1 MQIGGL
7 APSNNVFLAPMAG
20 VTDLPMRELA
30 VELGAGLAVG
40 EMQTADLRLADS
52 RKTQQRQQHSES
64 AGLRSVQLVGYDPQ
78 QLATAA
84 RFNADLGAEIIDINM
99 GCPAKKVCRRAAGS
113 ALLADEALVGH
124 ILEAVVNAVAV
135 PVTLKMRTGT
145 DSEHRNG
152 TRIAHIAE
160 NAGIQMLTVHGR
172 TRADRFKGAAEYQTI
187 AEIVETVSIP
197 VIANGD
203 IDSAE
208 KARTVLAHTGAAG
221 IMIGRAAQGQLWLPG
236 AIASAL
242 SEASGEAL
250 CPSVMEQFALHQRH
264 VQKLHEFHGDHL
276 GLRIA
281 RKHQAWF
288 LDSLVSQ
295 GAMDADLSRALRQTF
310 NPLEHAK
317 TQLAYLTRLGH
328 RLPSLCQAPAP
339 ESQNGRLAA

>member
-1 MQIGGL
+1 M
-7 APSNNVFLAPMAG
+7 
-20 VTDLPMRELA
+20 
-30 VELGAGLAVG
+30 
-40 EMQTADLRLADS
+40 
-52 RKTQQRQQHSES
+52 
-64 AGLRSVQLVGYDPQ
+64 
-78 QLATAA
+78 
-84 RFNADLGAEIIDINM
+84 GAEIIDINM